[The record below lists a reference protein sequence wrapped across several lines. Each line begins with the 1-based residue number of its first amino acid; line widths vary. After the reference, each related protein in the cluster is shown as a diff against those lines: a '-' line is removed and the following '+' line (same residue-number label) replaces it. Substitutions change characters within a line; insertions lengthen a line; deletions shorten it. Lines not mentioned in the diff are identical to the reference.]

1 MYIIV
6 QFFFVSVSWAMLGAF
21 CITFLPVE
29 EAPFQDVGSNF
40 SRVQAA
46 LCLRPIWGPKNRHG
60 MDDISAMLTWH
71 VDMIDMIDMFGFRNV
86 DNADT

>member
-1 MYIIV
+1 LYIIV
-6 QFFFVSVSWAMLGAF
+6 QLFFVSVSWAMLGAF

-46 LCLRPIWGPKNRHG
+46 LCLGQIWGPKNRHG

-71 VDMIDMIDMFGFRNV
+71 VD
-86 DNADT
+86 